1 MLEQFLETNIW
12 VLLVVA
18 TRVGTMLSLVPGFG
32 AGYVSPRYRLGIAM
46 GLSFL
51 ILPSVTIYV
60 PPLPTSAMAM
70 FLTLTGEVIIGAF
83 MASIGMFVISAL
95 QTAGTFIAYFSSMA
109 NAMIQD
115 PISNQ
120 QSSVISGFLSTL
132 ALVAVFASNLH
143 HLVLRALVDSFSL
156 FQPGNLIEF
165 GDMSEVLVNALSSAF
180 TLGFKLASPMLVV
193 AFVYYLS
200 LGILGRLMPTLQV
213 FFFGLPLQ
221 VTLQIWVLMVC
232 LSGMMMVFLQAFRGA
247 YLPFI
252 SF

>member
-12 VLLVVA
+12 VLLVIV

-32 AGYVSPRYRLGIAM
+32 AGYVLPRYRLGIAM
-46 GLSFL
+46 ALSFL
-51 ILPSVTIYV
+51 ILPSVTVYV
-60 PPLPTSAMAM
+60 PPLPSSTMTM
-70 FLTLTGEVIIGAF
+70 FLTLAGEVIVGAF
-83 MASIGMFVISAL
+83 MAAIGMFVISAL

-132 ALVAVFASNLH
+132 ALVAVFAANLH

-165 GDMSEVLVNALSSAF
+165 GDMSETLVNALSSAF
-180 TLGFKLASPMLVV
+180 TLGFKLSAPMLVV

-221 VTLQIWVLMVC
+221 VTVQIWVLMIC
-232 LSGMMMVFLQAFRGA
+232 LSGMMMVFLEAFRGA
-247 YLPFI
+247 YAPFI

>member
-12 VLLVVA
+12 VLLVIA
-18 TRVGTMLSLVPGFG
+18 TRIGTMLSLVPGFG
-32 AGYVSPRYRLGIAM
+32 AGYVTPRHRLGLAM
-46 GLSFL
+46 ALSFL
-51 ILPSVTIYV
+51 ILPSVSVYV
-60 PPLPTSAMAM
+60 PPQPTDTMTM
-70 FLTLTGEVIIGAF
+70 VLTLTGEVIVGAF
-83 MASIGMFVISAL
+83 MAAIGMFVISAL

-115 PISNQ
+115 PVANQ
-120 QSSVISGFLSTL
+120 QSSVISGFLSTVG
-132 ALVAVFASNLH
+132 LVAIFASDLH
-143 HLVLRALVDSFSL
+143 HLVLRALVDSFAL
-156 FQPGNLIEF
+156 FRPGNLIEF
-165 GDMSEVLVNALSSAF
+165 GDMSETLVNALSFAF
-180 TLGFKLASPMLVV
+180 QLGFKLSAPLLVV

-221 VTLQIWVLMVC
+221 VSMQIWVLMIC

-252 SF
+252 NL